1 MNQKE
6 LDLQFGKEQEE
17 RLLTTI
23 QRHFNDETIKPTED
37 QFSYYDFQG
46 KEYLFEL
53 KSRRNKLTAYPD
65 TIISKNKIDK
75 YDESKEDRNFVFL
88 FNFTDGLYY
97 VKYNKDLFNSL
108 KISSI
113 TRYDR
118 GRPEQSLYLCIPIN
132 HLTIINK
139 G

>member
-6 LDLQFGKEQEE
+6 LDLQFGKEHEE
-17 RLLTTI
+17 KLLTII
-23 QRHFNDETIKPTED
+23 QRHFNDETIKPAED
-37 QFSYYDFQG
+37 LYSYFDFIG
-46 KEYLFEL
+46 VSYIFEL

-65 TIISKNKIDK
+65 TIISKSKIDEYNK
-75 YDESKEDRNFVFL
+75 VVRPELFVFL

-97 VKYNKDLFNSL
+97 VKYDKDLFNSF
-108 KISSI
+108 KIRTI